1 MIEIF
6 IIYFLITINEFIN
19 FFHISNNLFN
29 FEKIIK
35 MLGLNKVL
43 LIGYVGRDPE
53 IKVDNPDNKKVSFSL
68 GVSTMRRDNVDN
80 TEWFNVS
87 VWGKLAEI
95 VEKYV
100 KKGMPVYIEGKFRS
114 YEFTDNQNNQ
124 RRGYEVVANNL
135 IMLSSKDDKFISD
148 PMPNEQPYNNIPIH
162 NDLDADDNF
171 EPSDDLPF

>member
-1 MIEIF
+1 
-6 IIYFLITINEFIN
+6 
-19 FFHISNNLFN
+19 
-29 FEKIIK
+29 

-68 GVSTMRRDNVDN
+68 GVSTMRRDNADN
-80 TEWFNVS
+80 TEWFNIS
-87 VWGKLAEI
+87 AWGKLAEI

-124 RRGYEVVANNL
+124 RKGYEVVADNV

-148 PMPNEQPYNNIPIH
+148 SIPNEQPYNNIPIH

>member
-1 MIEIF
+1 MK
-6 IIYFLITINEFIN
+6 
-19 FFHISNNLFN
+19 
-29 FEKIIK
+29 KIIK

-53 IKVDNPDNKKVSFSL
+53 IKVDNPDNKKISFSV
-68 GVSTMRRDNVDN
+68 GVSTMRRDNADN

-87 VWGKLAEI
+87 AWGKLAEI

-124 RRGYEVVANNL
+124 RRGYEVVADNV
-135 IMLSSKDDKFISD
+135 IMLSSKDDKFSSESF
-148 PMPNEQPYNNIPIH
+148 PTNQPYNNIPIN
-162 NDLDADDNF
+162 NDLEAEDNF